1 MNKPSAHKIISCNKE
16 FPIVE
21 IKGAHNP
28 PYGMDIITLEINF
41 CKIRIIDYKH
51 IEEKIK
57 NNIGD
62 YYNNRLTNQRQ

>member
-1 MNKPSAHKIISCNKE
+1 M
-16 FPIVE
+16 
-21 IKGAHNP
+21 KGAHNP